1 MWQETGCEFTA
12 ILPVKSCDEFECID
26 KETIM
31 NKGTA
36 IAPAKTLNAPQRRWD
51 PMGVFEMPF
60 NRLFEGLRSPFAE
73 EAFPLTRWAPACDI
87 YETEKEVVVKA
98 ELPGLKKEEVN
109 VSIENNV
116 LTIHG
121 ERKFEEETKKDN
133 YHRVER
139 TYGEFMRSFTL
150 PTFVDAARIGAEFK
164 DGILMLTLPKREE
177 AKPKQIE
184 VKVK

>member
-1 MWQETGCEFTA
+1 MKT
-12 ILPVKSCDEFECID
+12 
-26 KETIM
+26 
-31 NKGTA
+31 GTA
-36 IAPAKTLNAPQRRWD
+36 IAPAKTLRALQRRWD
-51 PMGVFEMPF
+51 PLGMLEMPF
-60 NRLFEGLRSPFAE
+60 NRLFEGLNSPFAE
-73 EAFPLTRWAPACDI
+73 EAFPLTTWAPACDI

-109 VSIENNV
+109 VSIENNL
-116 LTIHG
+116 LTIQG

-139 TYGEFMRSFTL
+139 AYGEFLRSFTL
-150 PTFVDAARIGAEFK
+150 PAFVDTAKIGAEFK

>member
-1 MWQETGCEFTA
+1 
-12 ILPVKSCDEFECID
+12 
-26 KETIM
+26 M
-31 NKGTA
+31 NTGTA
-36 IAPAKTLNAPQRRWD
+36 MAAKKPAQTLQRRWD
-51 PMGVFEMPF
+51 PMGFFEMPF
-60 NRLFEGLRSPFAE
+60 NRFLEGLNSPFAE

-87 YETEKEVVVKA
+87 YETPKEVVVKA
-98 ELPGLKKEEVN
+98 ELPGLKKEDVN
-109 VSIENNV
+109 VSIENNL
-116 LTIHG
+116 LTIYG

-150 PTFVDAARIGAEFK
+150 PTFVDFDKINAEFK

-184 VKVK
+184 VKIK